1 MLRVWRR
8 SGAACCFALFLA
20 GPAEAASAAA
30 QIDKADTLLLIVSS
44 ALVLFMTLPGL
55 ALFYGG
61 LVRAKNFLSV
71 LMHCFG
77 LAALASM
84 LWFLIG
90 YALAFRGGNPFIGD
104 LSAIGLGHLDA
115 VRHGLTMPENVF
127 ALYQMTFAI
136 ITPALIVGAFP
147 ERVRFGWLMLFSA
160 LWLLVVYVPVVHWL
174 WDGGWLARLG
184 ARDFAGGIVV
194 HTTAGLAALVLALMI
209 GPRKGFPHSM
219 IPPHSPAMTMIG
231 AGMLWV
237 GWFGFNGG
245 SALVADQSAGAALIA
260 THLAACAAALTWA
273 AAEHLKI
280 GKPTSIGL
288 VTGAVAG
295 LATITPAAGYVSPA
309 GAVVIGIA
317 GSLVC
322 FAAVLAV
329 KHRWKV
335 DDTLDVFAVHGVG
348 GMLGSLLLAPFADPM
363 LGGTGL
369 ATGHGIGGQLLVQAG
384 AVGIVALWSA
394 VMTLILARVAALVM
408 PMRVNAEQEHDGL
421 DLSLHGERAYEF
433 D

>member
-1 MLRVWRR
+1 MLRDIFRL
-8 SGAACCFALFLA
+8 GAACCLA
-20 GPAEAASAAA
+20 SCASMAEAAPAAA
-30 QIDKADTLLLIVSS
+30 VVDKADTLLLIVGA

-77 LAALASM
+77 LAALASI
-84 LWFLIG
+84 LWFLG
-90 YALAFRGGNPFIGD
+90 VYSLAFRGDNAFIGD
-104 LSAIGLGHLDA
+104 LSA
-115 VRHGLTMPENVF
+115 VGLTGLSAIRQGLTVPENVF

-147 ERVRFGWLMLFSA
+147 ERVRFGWLMLFSG
-160 LWLLVVYVPVVHWL
+160 LWLVLVYAPSAHWL
-174 WDGGWLARLG
+174 WDGGWLAQRG

-194 HTTAGLAALVLALMI
+194 HTTAGMAALVLAIMV
-209 GPRKGFPHSM
+209 GPRRGFPQSM

-245 SALVADQSAGAALIA
+245 SALVADQAAGAAIIA
-260 THLAACAAALTWA
+260 THLAASSAALTWA
-273 AAEHLKI
+273 AAEHFKI
-280 GKPTSIGL
+280 GKPTSIGV

-309 GAVVIGIA
+309 GAVVIGIM

-329 KHRWKV
+329 KHRWKI

-348 GMLGSLLLAPFADPM
+348 GMLGSVLVAIFASER
-363 LGGTGL
+363 LGGTGMD
-369 ATGHGIGGQLLVQAG
+369 TGHGIAGQLFVQAE
-384 AVGIVALWSA
+384 AVLVVALWSV
-394 VMTLILARVAALVM
+394 VMTFIAARAAALLL